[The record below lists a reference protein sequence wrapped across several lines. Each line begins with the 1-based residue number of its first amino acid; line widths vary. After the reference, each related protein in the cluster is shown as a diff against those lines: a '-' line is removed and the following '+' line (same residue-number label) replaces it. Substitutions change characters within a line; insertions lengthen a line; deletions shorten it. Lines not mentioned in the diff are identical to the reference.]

1 VWSHQIHSSDSLDSS
16 HHCVQQ
22 EGGCEVACSAVRNL
36 TLYRAEWD
44 SLIMLIVTFKFTF
57 THHTCCNIHI
67 THHTQCN
74 IHIHSSY
81 SFTFTHH
88 THCTIHIHS
97 SYSLHHAHSQGAVG
111 GIISAESMAATNAWV
126 QGYIDTCGA
135 DPMAIATAVSVV
147 IRDFIDS
154 A

>member
-1 VWSHQIHSSDSLDSS
+1 VRFTHHTNCNHTHLQRSHNPSYSLHHPHALIIHI
-16 HHCVQQ
+16 
-22 EGGCEVACSAVRNL
+22 A
-36 TLYRAEWD
+36 T
-44 SLIMLIVTFKFTF
+44 FTF
-57 THHTCCNIHI
+57 THHTHCTINLHSPYSLTILV
-67 THHTQCN
+67 
-74 IHIHSSY
+74 HSSY
-81 SFTFTHH
+81 TLQHSHSLIILIAPSTFTHH
-88 THCTIHIHS
+88 THCTIHIRT
-97 SYSLHHAHSQGAVG
+97 SQGAVG